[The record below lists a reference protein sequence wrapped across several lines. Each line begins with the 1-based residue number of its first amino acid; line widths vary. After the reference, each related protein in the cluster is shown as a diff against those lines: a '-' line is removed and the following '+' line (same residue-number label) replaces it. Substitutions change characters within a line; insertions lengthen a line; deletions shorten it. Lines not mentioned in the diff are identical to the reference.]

1 MGGHTVT
8 PVSKVYYSRAVRR
21 RWCVYMSVGSYSQGH
36 SGKHLTTFR
45 RLCAPDSSYGN
56 PHTGKRRRGEEE
68 KRREREK
75 EKGKEEE
82 KKEKNEISAEEEKL
96 LRGTMGLIHDVRR
109 NGLNLSFRSPFSD
122 VQ

>member
-1 MGGHTVT
+1 M
-8 PVSKVYYSRAVRR
+8 
-21 RWCVYMSVGSYSQGH
+21 
-36 SGKHLTTFR
+36 
-45 RLCAPDSSYGN
+45 CAPDSSYDN
-56 PHTGKRRRGEEE
+56 PHTGKRGRGEEE

-82 KKEKNEISAEEEKL
+82 KKEKKEISAEEEKL